1 MYIRRDEALPR
12 LYLLIKINLEKKLK
26 VKYTKSTLIKAKL
39 A

>member
-26 VKYTKSTLIKAKL
+26 VKYTRITQRLAKIT
-39 A
+39 